1 MPMSVERECAA
12 IVAGSEPSGGAMGGV
27 FPFLH
32 SHGDMPRGK
41 EVKPAQWIRADG
53 IVSYQVAY

>member
-12 IVAGSEPSGGAMGGV
+12 LVAGSESSGGAMGGV

-32 SHGDMPRGK
+32 LRGDMPRGK
-41 EVKPAQWIRADG
+41 EVKPSVLDP
-53 IVSYQVAY
+53 S